1 MFAFTKSA
9 FFTATAGIASEC
21 RRTLKGSG
29 GSAGHHLLPQDYQPQ
44 PGTGSIRFLWRRDT
58 SQPPPFTFLPSHPI
72 SLTATPP
79 RWRRCRAWAGREL
92 VRRCWPPFARSCR
105 LLPPARPHVMA
116 APALTFLRRLCWRS
130 LCEARQAQAVCIPAV
145 HLHMTTATMQ
155 VSQKDFEKA
164 QEQLKLLKK
173 DPGNETKLKLYA
185 LFKQATEG
193 PCNSPKPG
201 MLDFVKKAK
210 WDAWNSLGNL
220 SQDNARQKYTELVSS
235 LISAE
240 SAGQTKDA
248 SPEESRHGGYE
259 TIIVTTKNNITKIMF
274 NRPERKNAINHQMYR
289 EIIKALHEA
298 GKDDS
303 TIAVITGNGEY
314 YTSGNDL
321 NNFANVKP
329 NEMEKMAKDG
339 AVLLKEFVS
348 SFIDFPKPL
357 IAVVNGPAIGISVTL
372 LGLCDIVYASDR
384 ATFHTPF
391 SQLGQSP
398 EGCSSYL
405 FPKIMGL
412 AKANEMLLFNKK
424 LTAAQACAWGLVT
437 EVFPDG
443 TFQKEVWER
452 LKAYASLPKNSLAVS
467 KQLLRSMEKEKLHA
481 VNSKECEVLKER
493 WLSDEC
499 LNAIVSFFQ
508 RKSKL

>member
-1 MFAFTKSA
+1 
-9 FFTATAGIASEC
+9 
-21 RRTLKGSG
+21 RR
-29 GSAGHHLLPQDYQPQ
+29 
-44 PGTGSIRFLWRRDT
+44 
-58 SQPPPFTFLPSHPI
+58 
-72 SLTATPP
+72 
-79 RWRRCRAWAGREL
+79 
-92 VRRCWPPFARSCR
+92 
-105 LLPPARPHVMA
+105 
-116 APALTFLRRLCWRS
+116 
-130 LCEARQAQAVCIPAV
+130 AQAVCIPAV
-145 HLHMTTATMQ
+145 HLHMTAATMQ

-173 DPGNETKLKLYA
+173 DPGNEMKLKLYA

-235 LISAE
+235 LVSAE
-240 SAGQTKDA
+240 SAGQKKNA
-248 SPEESRHGGYE
+248 SPEESRHDGYE
-259 TIIVTTKNNITKIMF
+259 TILVTTKNNITKIMF
-274 NRPERKNAINHQMYR
+274 NRPDRKNAINHKMYR
-289 EIIKALHEA
+289 EIIKALEEA
-298 GKDDS
+298 GKADS
-303 TIAVITGNGEY
+303 TIAVITGNGDY
-314 YTSGNDL
+314 YSSGNDL
-321 NNFANVKP
+321 TNFTNIQP
-329 NEMEKMAKDG
+329 GEMQKMANDG
-339 AVLLKEFVS
+339 AVLLKEFVGH
-348 SFIDFPKPL
+348 FIDFPKPL
-357 IAVVNGPAIGISVTL
+357 IAVVNGPAIGICVTV

-412 AKANEMLLFNKK
+412 AKANEILLFNKK
-424 LTAAQACAWGLVT
+424 LTAAEACAQGLVT
-437 EVFPDG
+437 EVFPDR
-443 TFQKEVWER
+443 TFQKEVWAR
-452 LKAYASLPKNSLAVS
+452 LEAYASLPKNSLAVS

-499 LNAIVSFFQ
+499 INAIVSFFQ
-508 RKSKL
+508 KKSKL

>member
-1 MFAFTKSA
+1 
-9 FFTATAGIASEC
+9 
-21 RRTLKGSG
+21 
-29 GSAGHHLLPQDYQPQ
+29 
-44 PGTGSIRFLWRRDT
+44 
-58 SQPPPFTFLPSHPI
+58 
-72 SLTATPP
+72 
-79 RWRRCRAWAGREL
+79 
-92 VRRCWPPFARSCR
+92 
-105 LLPPARPHVMA
+105 
-116 APALTFLRRLCWRS
+116 
-130 LCEARQAQAVCIPAV
+130 
-145 HLHMTTATMQ
+145 MQ

-164 QEQLKLLKK
+164 QEQLKLLKN

-210 WDAWNSLGNL
+210 WDAWNSLGSL
-220 SQDNARQKYTELVSS
+220 SQDNARQEYTKLVSS

-240 SAGQTKDA
+240 SAGRKKDT
-248 SPEESRHGGYE
+248 SPGESGHGGYE
-259 TIIVTTKNNITKIMF
+259 TLIVTTDNNITKIMF
-274 NRPERKNAINHQMYR
+274 NRPEKKNAINHKMYR
-289 EIIKALHEA
+289 EIINALQEA
-298 GKDDS
+298 AKDDS
-303 TIAVITGNGEY
+303 TIAVFTGNGDY

-321 NNFANVKP
+321 NNFSNVQP
-329 NEMEKMAKDG
+329 SEMKKMAKD
-339 AVLLKEFVS
+339 AAELLKEFVG

-357 IAVVNGPAIGISVTL
+357 IAVVNGPAVGISVTL
-372 LGLCDIVYASDR
+372 LGLFDVVYASDR

-405 FPKIMGL
+405 FPKIMGS

-424 LTAAQACAWGLVT
+424 LTASEACALGLVN
-437 EVFPDG
+437 EVFPDS
-443 TFQKEVWER
+443 TFQKEVWAR

-467 KQLLRSMEKEKLHA
+467 KQLLRNIEKEKLHA
-481 VNSKECEVLKER
+481 VNSQECEVLTER

-499 LNAIVSFFQ
+499 LNALVTFFQ

>member
-1 MFAFTKSA
+1 MEF
-9 FFTATAGIASEC
+9 
-21 RRTLKGSG
+21 
-29 GSAGHHLLPQDYQPQ
+29 
-44 PGTGSIRFLWRRDT
+44 
-58 SQPPPFTFLPSHPI
+58 
-72 SLTATPP
+72 
-79 RWRRCRAWAGREL
+79 
-92 VRRCWPPFARSCR
+92 
-105 LLPPARPHVMA
+105 
-116 APALTFLRRLCWRS
+116 
-130 LCEARQAQAVCIPAV
+130 RQAQAAYIPAI
-145 HLHMTTATMQ
+145 HLHMTAVTMQ

-193 PCNSPKPG
+193 PCSSPKPG

-235 LISAE
+235 LVSAE
-240 SAGQTKDA
+240 STGHKEDA
-248 SPEESRHGGYE
+248 SPEESRHDGYE
-259 TIIVTTKNNITKIMF
+259 TILVTTKNNITKIMF
-274 NRPERKNAINHQMYR
+274 NRPNKKNAINHKMYR
-289 EIIKALHEA
+289 EIMKALEEA

-303 TIAVITGNGEY
+303 TIAVITGNGDY
-314 YTSGNDL
+314 YSSGNDL
-321 NNFANVKP
+321 TNFTNIQP
-329 NEMEKMAKDG
+329 SEMEKMAEDG
-339 AVLLKEFVS
+339 AVLLKEFVGH
-348 SFIDFPKPL
+348 FIDFPKPL
-357 IAVVNGPAIGISVTL
+357 IAVVNGPAVGICVTV

-384 ATFHTPF
+384 ATFHSPF

-424 LTAAQACAWGLVT
+424 LTAAEACAQGLVT
-437 EVFPDG
+437 EVFPDR
-443 TFQKEVWER
+443 TFQKEVWAR
-452 LKAYASLPKNSLAVS
+452 LEAYASLPKNSLVVS
-467 KQLLRSMEKEKLHA
+467 KQLLRSIDKEKLHA

-499 LNAIVSFFQ
+499 INAIVSFFQ
-508 RKSKL
+508 KKSKL

>member
-1 MFAFTKSA
+1 
-9 FFTATAGIASEC
+9 
-21 RRTLKGSG
+21 
-29 GSAGHHLLPQDYQPQ
+29 
-44 PGTGSIRFLWRRDT
+44 
-58 SQPPPFTFLPSHPI
+58 
-72 SLTATPP
+72 
-79 RWRRCRAWAGREL
+79 
-92 VRRCWPPFARSCR
+92 
-105 LLPPARPHVMA
+105 
-116 APALTFLRRLCWRS
+116 
-130 LCEARQAQAVCIPAV
+130 
-145 HLHMTTATMQ
+145 MQ

-164 QEQLKLLKK
+164 QEQLKLLKN

-210 WDAWNSLGNL
+210 WDAWNSLGSL
-220 SQDNARQKYTELVSS
+220 SQDNARQEYTKLVSS

-240 SAGQTKDA
+240 SAGRKKDT
-248 SPEESRHGGYE
+248 SPGESGRGGYE
-259 TIIVTTKNNITKIMF
+259 TLIVTTDNNITKIMF
-274 NRPERKNAINHQMYR
+274 NRPEKKNAINHKMYR
-289 EIIKALHEA
+289 EIINALQEA
-298 GKDDS
+298 AKDDS
-303 TIAVITGNGEY
+303 TIAVFTGNGDY

-321 NNFANVKP
+321 NNFSNVQP
-329 NEMEKMAKDG
+329 SEMKKMAKD
-339 AVLLKEFVS
+339 AAELLKEFVG

-357 IAVVNGPAIGISVTL
+357 IAVVNGPAVGISVTL
-372 LGLCDIVYASDR
+372 LGLFDVVYASDR

-405 FPKIMGL
+405 FPKIMGS

-424 LTAAQACAWGLVT
+424 LTASEACALGLVN
-437 EVFPDG
+437 EVFPDS
-443 TFQKEVWER
+443 TFQKEVWAR

-467 KQLLRSMEKEKLHA
+467 KQLLRNIEKEKLHA
-481 VNSKECEVLKER
+481 VNSQECEVLTER

-499 LNAIVSFFQ
+499 LNALVTFFQ

>member
-1 MFAFTKSA
+1 MLAG
-9 FFTATAGIASEC
+9 TATIKKKTFIKKSN
-21 RRTLKGSG
+21 R
-29 GSAGHHLLPQDYQPQ
+29 QVQP
-44 PGTGSIRFLWRRDT
+44 
-58 SQPPPFTFLPSHPI
+58 
-72 SLTATPP
+72 
-79 RWRRCRAWAGREL
+79 
-92 VRRCWPPFARSCR
+92 
-105 LLPPARPHVMA
+105 
-116 APALTFLRRLCWRS
+116 
-130 LCEARQAQAVCIPAV
+130 VCIPSV
-145 HLHMTTATMQ
+145 HLHVTAATMQ

-164 QEQLKLLKK
+164 QEQLKLLKN

-210 WDAWNSLGNL
+210 WDAWNSLGSL
-220 SQDNARQKYTELVSS
+220 SQDNARQEYTKLVSS

-240 SAGQTKDA
+240 SAGRKKDT
-248 SPEESRHGGYE
+248 SPGESGHGGYE
-259 TIIVTTKNNITKIMF
+259 TLIVTTDNNITKIMF
-274 NRPERKNAINHQMYR
+274 NRPEKKNAINHKMYR
-289 EIIKALHEA
+289 EIINALQEA
-298 GKDDS
+298 AKDDS
-303 TIAVITGNGEY
+303 TIAVFTGNGDY

-321 NNFANVKP
+321 NNFSNVQP
-329 NEMEKMAKDG
+329 SEMKKMAKD
-339 AVLLKEFVS
+339 AAELLKEFVG

-357 IAVVNGPAIGISVTL
+357 IAVVNGPAVGISVTL
-372 LGLCDIVYASDR
+372 LGLFDVVYASDR

-405 FPKIMGL
+405 FPKIMGS

-424 LTAAQACAWGLVT
+424 LTASEACALGLVN
-437 EVFPDG
+437 EVFPDS
-443 TFQKEVWER
+443 TFQKEVWAR

-467 KQLLRSMEKEKLHA
+467 KQLLRNIEKEKLHA
-481 VNSKECEVLKER
+481 VNSQECEVLTER

-499 LNAIVSFFQ
+499 LNALVTFFQ

>member
-1 MFAFTKSA
+1 
-9 FFTATAGIASEC
+9 
-21 RRTLKGSG
+21 
-29 GSAGHHLLPQDYQPQ
+29 
-44 PGTGSIRFLWRRDT
+44 
-58 SQPPPFTFLPSHPI
+58 
-72 SLTATPP
+72 
-79 RWRRCRAWAGREL
+79 
-92 VRRCWPPFARSCR
+92 
-105 LLPPARPHVMA
+105 
-116 APALTFLRRLCWRS
+116 
-130 LCEARQAQAVCIPAV
+130 RQVQAVGIPAV
-145 HLHMTTATMQ
+145 HLHVTAATMQ

-164 QEQLKLLKK
+164 QEQLKLLKR

-193 PCNSPKPG
+193 PSNTPKPG

-210 WDAWNSLGNL
+210 WDAWNSLRNL
-220 SQDNARQKYTELVSS
+220 SQDSARQKYIELVSS

-248 SPEESRHGGYE
+248 SPEESRHDGYE
-259 TIIVTTKNNITKIMF
+259 TIIVTTENNITKIMF
-274 NRPERKNAINHQMYR
+274 NRPERKNAINHKMYR
-289 EIIKALHEA
+289 EIIKALQEA

-321 NNFANVKP
+321 NNFTNVQA
-329 NEMEKMAKDG
+329 NEMEKMAKD
-339 AVLLKEFVS
+339 AAQLLKEFVGC
-348 SFIDFPKPL
+348 FIDFPKPL

-424 LTAAQACAWGLVT
+424 LTAAEACAQGLVS
-437 EVFPDG
+437 EVFPNE
-443 TFQKEVWER
+443 TFQKEVWAR
-452 LKAYASLPKNSLAVS
+452 LKAYANLPKNSLTVS

-481 VNSKECEVLKER
+481 VNSQECEVLKER

>member
-1 MFAFTKSA
+1 MPAA
-9 FFTATAGIASEC
+9 
-21 RRTLKGSG
+21 RTTLG
-29 GSAGHHLLPQDYQPQ
+29 
-44 PGTGSIRFLWRRDT
+44 
-58 SQPPPFTFLPSHPI
+58 
-72 SLTATPP
+72 TPP
-79 RWRRCRAWAGREL
+79 QRARGSSTLA
-92 VRRCWPPFARSCR
+92 VR
-105 LLPPARPHVMA
+105 
-116 APALTFLRRLCWRS
+116 
-130 LCEARQAQAVCIPAV
+130 AQAVCIPAI
-145 HLHMTTATMQ
+145 HLHMTAATVQ

-220 SQDNARQKYTELVSS
+220 SQDDAREKYTELVSG
-235 LISAE
+235 LVSAE
-240 SAGQTKDA
+240 SAGQHKDA
-248 SPEESRHGGYE
+248 SPEENRLGGYE

-274 NRPERKNAINHQMYR
+274 NRPDKKNAINHKMYR
-289 EIIKALHEA
+289 EIIKALEEA

-303 TIAVITGNGEY
+303 AIAVITGNGDY
-314 YTSGNDL
+314 YSSGNDL
-321 NNFANVKP
+321 SNFTGVKP
-329 NEMEKMAKDG
+329 AEMKKMAEDG

-348 SFIDFPKPL
+348 HFIDFPKPL
-357 IAVVNGPAIGISVTL
+357 VAVVNGPAVGICVTL

-384 ATFHTPF
+384 ATFHCPF

-412 AKANEMLLFNKK
+412 AKANEVLLFNKK
-424 LTAAQACAWGLVT
+424 LTAADACVQGLVT
-437 EVFPDG
+437 EVFPDR
-443 TFQKEVWER
+443 TFQKEVWAR
-452 LKAYASLPKNSLAVS
+452 LEAYASLPKNSLAVS
-467 KQLLRSMEKEKLHA
+467 KQLIRSVEKEKLHA
-481 VNSKECEVLKER
+481 VSSKECEVLKER

-499 LNAIVSFFQ
+499 INAIVTFFQ
-508 RKSKL
+508 KKSKL